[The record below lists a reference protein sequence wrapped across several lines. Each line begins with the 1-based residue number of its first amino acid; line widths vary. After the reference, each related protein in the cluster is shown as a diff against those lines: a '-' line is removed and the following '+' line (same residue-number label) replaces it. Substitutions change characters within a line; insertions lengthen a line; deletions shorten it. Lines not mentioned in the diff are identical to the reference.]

1 MTRFQKL
8 ALLTAIAT
16 YVLVVW
22 GGVVRVTVSG
32 LGCPDWPLCYGQ
44 VLPPVDDAKAWIEWI
59 HRTLAAVV
67 GLMVAAVWVGAVLYH
82 RRRAIVLPATAAVV
96 FTGFQAY
103 LGKIT
108 VETGNSGESVTAHLA
123 MAMIVLASL
132 IHIAVRVHYPADLP
146 ARGASQRFTLL
157 VAFAALSTYAL
168 LLFGSHVTATA
179 AALIFGTAWPLFPDG
194 AIIPIFDQSADV
206 ASLQAAHA
214 LHRLVAAVVGIIILI
229 TAWVAWR
236 RSGDGRWGAIAAR
249 PTLIGLTGTAAA
261 LYLVQVIVGAL
272 QIWTTLAPWAVALH
286 LALGAAIWA
295 LLVAAVTYSY
305 CTARAAAETVSA
317 SGVMEP
323 TTATDLTDGGSTGG
337 DGGRADGVVGAT
349 DPEASRPPPTTLD
362 KARAYVALTKPRII
376 ELLLVT
382 TVPAMV
388 LAQRGI
394 PPLGLIVATLVGGSL
409 AAGSA
414 NAINQYLDR
423 DIDLLM
429 TRTRR
434 RPLPAHSIDP
444 EDALVFGLALGVV
457 AFAELAFFT
466 NLLAAFLTLLAIAF
480 YIVVYTI
487 WMKRTTSQNIVI
499 GGLAGALP
507 PLIGWAAVTGDIALP
522 GLFLVAIV
530 FYWTP
535 PHFWALSMRL
545 AKDYRAAGVPM
556 LPVVHGIP
564 ETTKQIAL
572 YSFSMFAMT
581 LTLFAVAQLGL
592 IYLVGTVAI
601 GVVFLAQA
609 LRMWRDGTDA
619 RAVRLYKYSTT
630 YLTVLFALIIVDVL
644 VPLPV

>member
-22 GGVVRVTVSG
+22 GGVVRVTGSG

-44 VLPPVDDAKAWIEWI
+44 VLPPFDDGNAWIEWI

-67 GLMVAAVWVGAVLYH
+67 GLLVFGVWVGALLYH

-96 FTGFQAY
+96 LTGFQAY

-123 MAMIVLASL
+123 MAMIVLAAL
-132 IHIAVRVHYPADLP
+132 IHIAVRVHYPAVLP
-146 ARGASQRFTLL
+146 PRGAPQRFTLL
-157 VAFAALSTYAL
+157 AVFAAMSTYAL
-168 LLFGSHVTATA
+168 MLFGSQVTATA
-179 AALIFGTAWPLFPDG
+179 SALIFGTAWPLFPDG
-194 AIIPIFDQSADV
+194 AIVPVFDANPDV
-206 ASLQAAHA
+206 ASLQAANA
-214 LHRLVAAVVGIIILI
+214 LHRIAAAIVGLI
-229 TAWVAWR
+229 VFVTAWIAWR
-236 RSGDGRWGAIAAR
+236 RAGDGRWGAVAAQA
-249 PTLIGLTGTAAA
+249 TILALTGTAAA
-261 LYLVQVIVGAL
+261 LYAVQVIVGAL

-286 LALGAAIWA
+286 LALGAAIWS

-305 CTARAAAETVSA
+305 CEARTAVEA
-317 SGVMEP
+317 SGATRATESP
-323 TTATDLTDGGSTGG
+323 TPKGTIDQGSG
-337 DGGRADGVVGAT
+337 DGDAGGAGTDADRPAPGAM
-349 DPEASRPPPTTLD
+349 D
-362 KARAYVALTKPRII
+362 KLRAYVALTKPRII

-394 PPLGLIVATLVGGSL
+394 PPLGLMVATLVGGSL

-434 RPLPAHSIDP
+434 RPLPAHAIEP

-457 AFAELAFFT
+457 AFAELALFT

-480 YIVVYTI
+480 YVVVYTI

-556 LPVVHGIP
+556 LPVVRGIP

-572 YSFSMFAMT
+572 YSFSMFALT

-601 GVVFLAQA
+601 GAVFLAQA

-630 YLTVLFALIIVDVL
+630 YLTVLFALIVVDVL

>member
-22 GGVVRVTVSG
+22 GGVVRVTNSG

-44 VLPPVDDAKAWIEWI
+44 VLPPFDDANAWIEWI

-67 GLMVAAVWVGAVLYH
+67 GLLVLSVWVGALAWH

-103 LGKIT
+103 LGKLT
-108 VETGNSGESVTAHLA
+108 VESGNSGESVTAHLA
-123 MAMIVLASL
+123 MAMIVLAAL

-146 ARGASQRFTLL
+146 SRGAPQRFTIL
-157 VAFAALSTYAL
+157 ATFAAISTYAL

-179 AALIFGTAWPLFPDG
+179 AALIYGTAWPLFPDG
-194 AIIPIFDQSADV
+194 ALLPTFDADPGV

-214 LHRLVAAVVGIIILI
+214 LHRLVAAVVGVILLA

-236 RSGDGRWGAIAAR
+236 RAADGRWGSPAAR
-249 PTLIGLTGTAAA
+249 PTLLALTGTAAA
-261 LYLVQVIVGAL
+261 LYLVQVVVGAL

-295 LLVAAVTYSY
+295 LLVASVTYSY
-305 CTARAAAETVSA
+305 CEARTAAEPLGADVATR
-317 SGVMEP
+317 P
-323 TTATDLTDGGSTGG
+323 TGEGT
-337 DGGRADGVVGAT
+337 T
-349 DPEASRPPPTTLD
+349 DPDGTGTDPNAGGHSTPTAMDTV
-362 KARAYVALTKPRII
+362 RAYVALTKPRII

-394 PPLGLIVATLVGGSL
+394 PPLGLIAATLVGGTL

-423 DIDLLM
+423 DIDGLM

-434 RPLPAHSIDP
+434 RPLPAHAIEP
-444 EDALVFGLALGVV
+444 EDALVFGLGLGVV
-457 AFAELAFFT
+457 AFAELALFT

-480 YIVVYTI
+480 YVVVYTL
-487 WMKRTTSQNIVI
+487 WMKRTTPQNIVI

-507 PLIGWAAVTGDIALP
+507 PLIGWAAVTGDITLP
-522 GLFLVAIV
+522 ALFLVAIV

-535 PHFWALSMRL
+535 PHFWALSLRL
-545 AKDYRAAGVPM
+545 RKDYQAAGVPM
-556 LPVVHGIP
+556 LPVVRGIP

-572 YSFSMFAMT
+572 YSLSMVALT
-581 LTLFAVAQLGL
+581 LSLFAVAQLGL
-592 IYLVGTVAI
+592 IYLVGTVVI
-601 GVVFLAQA
+601 GIAFLAQA

-619 RAVRLYKYSTT
+619 RAVRLYKSSTT
-630 YLTVLFALIIVDVL
+630 YLTVLFALIVVDVL

>member
-16 YVLVVW
+16 YLLVVW
-22 GGVVRVTVSG
+22 GGIVRVTDSG
-32 LGCPDWPLCYGQ
+32 LGCPDWPLCFGQ
-44 VLPPVDDAKAWIEWI
+44 VLPPYDDTRAWIEWI

-67 GLMVAAVWVGAVLYH
+67 GLLVLAVWVGALAYH

-108 VETGNSGESVTAHLA
+108 VESGNSGESVTAHLA
-123 MAMIVLASL
+123 MAMIVLAAL
-132 IHIAVRVHYPADLP
+132 IHVAVRVHYPADLP
-146 ARGASQRFTLL
+146 SRGASQRFTLL
-157 VAFAALSTYAL
+157 AAFAAIATYAL
-168 LLFGSHVTATA
+168 LLFGSHVTASA

-194 AIIPIFDQSADV
+194 AVLPTFDADPGV

-214 LHRLVAAVVGIIILI
+214 LHRLVAAVVGVIILV

-236 RSGDGRWGAIAAR
+236 RATDGRWGAVAAR
-249 PTLIGLTGTAAA
+249 PTLLALTGTVAA
-261 LYLVQVIVGAL
+261 LYAIQVIVGAL

-305 CTARAAAETVSA
+305 CEARIAVDAIGGAEATESATGQGAADGDAGGNESLDG
-317 SGVMEP
+317 SHP
-323 TTATDLTDGGSTGG
+323 TT
-337 DGGRADGVVGAT
+337 GAI
-349 DPEASRPPPTTLD
+349 D
-362 KARAYVALTKPRII
+362 KVRAYVALTKPRII

-394 PPLGLIVATLVGGSL
+394 PPLGLIAATLIGGTL

-434 RPLPAHSIDP
+434 RPLPAHAIEP
-444 EDALVFGLALGVV
+444 EDALVFGLALGVI
-457 AFAELAFFT
+457 AFAELAVFT

-480 YIVVYTI
+480 YVVVYTI
-487 WMKRTTSQNIVI
+487 WMKRTTTQNIVV
-499 GGLAGALP
+499 GGLAGAMP
-507 PLIGWAAVTGDIALP
+507 PLIGWAAVTGDVALP

-556 LPVVHGIP
+556 LPVVRGIP

-572 YSFSMFAMT
+572 YSVSMFALT

-601 GVVFLAQA
+601 GAVFLAQA

-630 YLTVLFALIIVDVL
+630 YLTVLFALIVVDVL